1 MSPSQLPQQD
11 RIPMRLRSIGEVI
24 AELKPEFSDLS
35 PSKLRFLE
43 AEGLVT
49 PARLANGYRK
59 YTDTH
64 IRRLRVVL
72 TLQRDQYLPLKV
84 IREKLADYDAGV
96 DVLGTE
102 PAIDEA
108 PLAEPET
115 LEQLSQEVPDDLRG
129 RLVKFAED
137 VFAPAASKTTYG
149 REELL
154 SQSGLTRSALAEI
167 EDLRLIETMPSGRY
181 DEEALTIATLVARL
195 AERGIEVRHIK
206 PTRYSVDRERGLVEN
221 VLAAQRKRRGSGD
234 PRGQEDLAEAQREIA
249 GGLLALH
256 AMVLRTELR
265 HL

>member
-1 MSPSQLPQQD
+1 MSTSQVPQQQD
-11 RIPMRLRSIGEVI
+11 RISMRLRSIGEVI
-24 AELKPEFSDLS
+24 AELKPEFSDLT

-59 YTDTH
+59 YTDSH

-72 TLQRDQYLPLKV
+72 TLQRDQYLPLRV
-84 IREKLADYDAGV
+84 IKDKLAEYDAGV

-102 PAIDEA
+102 SVPDAE

-115 LEQLSQEVPDDLRG
+115 LEQMAPPADDLRG
-129 RLVKFAED
+129 RLVHLAAE
-137 VFAPAASKTTYG
+137 VFAPAATKTTYG

-154 SQSGLTRSALAEI
+154 SQSGISRSALAEI

-181 DEEALTIATLVARL
+181 DEEALTIATLVAGL

-256 AMVLRTELR
+256 AMLLRTQLR